1 MEEEHMGWRQVF
13 IERGAKSWVG
23 RAYDGHESIYDWHSV
38 HVAYVDIWLR

>member
-1 MEEEHMGWRQVF
+1 MGWRQVV

-23 RAYDGHESIYDWHSV
+23 RAYDDHESTWHSV